1 MLRSEAEALY
11 GECMYDKFEV
21 PAEVTELS
29 MVHIQGLSL
38 HATPNKCLPSTKA
51 VGSIQV
57 STAYYLHFL
66 HVDTLLQMLLRK
78 CFSYVCQQCVR
89 FSTTVE

>member
-1 MLRSEAEALY
+1 MVHRCCSLQDLPCYTVTMLRSEAESLY

-29 MVHIQGLSL
+29 MVYIQGLSL
-38 HATPNKCLPSTKA
+38 HATPNKCLPSTKG

-57 STAYYLHFL
+57 SIVAARLLHAQ
-66 HVDTLLQMLLRK
+66 HIAQHIT
-78 CFSYVCQQCVR
+78 
-89 FSTTVE
+89 